1 MVLTQ
6 GEVKM
11 ETGNVPV
18 EFSIFGRTLTISPG
32 RVEYNRLR
40 SRFHALAKEQ
50 ADAARESILQFR
62 DNPGALLCDGLA
74 WAKPYFAKASDFAVG
89 ELLRR
94 GCFDLDAE
102 AYLSTCFD
110 LSPWKRGFGLAY
122 NEWKAVVDAEKRREA
137 DRREFSDDAGSAW
150 MGGGFGVGNA
160 IKGAVMAEALNLATE
175 TIADS
180 FNKMGR
186 KKSQEK
192 NAQNILDIFERRREE
207 IVGAV
212 FDAIANG
219 ADALVACCNEHGIK
233 IGGVVSADDI
243 VKAERMFNN
252 LKTGKIPANMVGEV
266 RLGILEANPYY
277 KEFYD
282 YVYMSEGDA
291 SGELEKV
298 GGFFGISLDE
308 RKKDAFTARLGEC
321 VCESEAETKAYRE
334 RAVALAAEL
343 KFDATEEIKK
353 IDERLEE
360 FDRQAKTVDGRL
372 LESRELAAKHREISN
387 MVASADL
394 STEELALKAK
404 SAIMKKAQDMDID
417 CAWQLERIESALKRF
432 DEAARTVDGKV
443 FSSREEARKQQVLS
457 DFESGLDIATEDVA
471 KSSLAALDAKIK
483 ELGIDGEWKRER
495 IRDAVA
501 CFERMACVAFGHAYS
516 TRDEAKVARGDVARF
531 LSAVEEA
538 VRQGGS
544 RSMLA
549 GADIPAKKASGAI
562 VNLGVVPGER
572 IVGLVDTS
580 LSPLFMNMKTGLV
593 LTSVGIRWKNGSA
606 TTLRNFISWQEF
618 TTMPMPSAT
627 GKLIDFGNGAVFE
640 TGGLLGAPTNT
651 VLVML
656 QRVAGFSRE
665 TTCFGK

>member
-1 MVLTQ
+1 
-6 GEVKM
+6 M
-11 ETGNVPV
+11 ESGNAPV
-18 EFSIFGRTLTISPG
+18 EFSIFGRTLTVSPG

-50 ADAARESILQFR
+50 ADEARASILQFQE
-62 DNPGALLCDGLA
+62 NPGALLCDGLA

-180 FNKMGR
+180 FNKIGR
-186 KKSQEK
+186 KKSQQK
-192 NAQNILDIFERRREE
+192 NAQNILDIFERRKEA

-233 IGGVVSADDI
+233 IGGAVSADDI
-243 VKAERMFNN
+243 AKAERMFNN

-266 RLGILEANPYY
+266 KLGILEANPYY

-298 GGFFGISLDE
+298 GGFFGISFDE
-308 RKKDAFTARLGEC
+308 RKKDAFVARLGEC
-321 VCESEAETKAYRE
+321 ACESEDETKAYRE
-334 RAVALAAEL
+334 KAVALAAEL
-343 KFDATEEIKK
+343 KFDATEEVAK
-353 IDERLEE
+353 IDERLAE

-387 MVASADL
+387 MVTSADL
-394 STEELALKAK
+394 STEELALEAK
-404 SAIMKKAQDMDID
+404 FAVVKKAQNMDID
-417 CAWQLERIESALKRF
+417 CAWQLERIELALKRF

-443 FSSREEARKQQVLS
+443 FPSREEARKQQVLS
-457 DFESGLDIATEDVA
+457 DFESGLDISTECA
-471 KSSLAALDAKIK
+471 ANSSLAALDAKIK
-483 ELGIDGEWKRER
+483 ELGVDGEWKRGR
-495 IRDAVA
+495 ISGAVA
-501 CFERMACVAFGHAYS
+501 NFERMACTAFGCEYP
-516 TRDEAKVARGDVARF
+516 TRDEAKTARGDMSRF
-531 LSAVEEA
+531 LAAVEES

-544 RSMLA
+544 KSMPA
-549 GADIPAKKASGAI
+549 GADISAKKANGAI

-580 LSPLFMNMKTGLV
+580 LSSFFMNMKTGLA
-593 LTSVGIRWKNGSA
+593 LTSIGIRWKNGSA
-606 TTLRNFISWQEF
+606 STSRNFISWQEYA
-618 TTMPMPSAT
+618 TMPMPSAT

-651 VLVML
+651 VLAIL
-656 QRVAGFSRE
+656 QRVAGFSHE
-665 TTCFGK
+665 AMCFG

>member
-1 MVLTQ
+1 
-6 GEVKM
+6 M

-74 WAKPYFAKASDFAVG
+74 WAKPYFAEASDFAVG

-192 NAQNILDIFERRREE
+192 NAQNILDIFERRKEE

-282 YVYMSEGDA
+282 YVYMSECDA

-321 VCESEAETKAYRE
+321 ACESEVETKAYRE
-334 RAVALAAEL
+334 KAVALAAEL
-343 KFDATEEIKK
+343 KFDAAEVMKK
-353 IDERLEE
+353 IDERLAE

-394 STEELALKAK
+394 STEELALEAK
-404 SAIMKKAQDMDID
+404 SAIMKKAQDMDMD

-432 DEAARTVDGKV
+432 DEAARTVDGRV
-443 FSSREEARKQQVLS
+443 FASREEARKQQVLS

-483 ELGIDGEWKRER
+483 ELGIDGEWKRGR
-495 IRDAVA
+495 ISGAVA
-501 CFERMACVAFGHAYS
+501 NFERMACVAFGHAYL
-516 TRDEAKVARGDVARF
+516 TRDEAKAARGDVARF

-549 GADIPAKKASGAI
+549 GADIPTKKASGAV

-572 IVGLVDTS
+572 IIGLVDTS
-580 LSPLFMNMKTGLV
+580 LSSLFMNMKTGLA
-593 LTSVGIRWKNGSA
+593 LTSVGIRWKNGSVA
-606 TTLRNFISWQEF
+606 TSRNFISWQEF
-618 TTMPMPSAT
+618 MTMPMPSAT

-651 VLVML
+651 VLAMF
-656 QRVAGFSRE
+656 QMIAGFSRE